1 MRILITG
8 VAGFVGPHLVDY
20 LTTVVPGAKIWG
32 LVWTADGGKAPES
45 VTTVRG
51 DLTEIS
57 SLTEA
62 LEESRPDVVF
72 HLAAASSVASSWAR
86 PGRFLEINAVG
97 TVNLLEAVRTL
108 GLSPRIVVSSS
119 AEIYGPVPPDEQ
131 PIQESCPL
139 RPVSPYAASKAAQ
152 DLLTAQYF
160 LGFGLPTIR
169 LRLFHHTGPRR
180 PPQFVASSFAHQIVR
195 IERGLDAPSLAV
207 GNLEAVRDFS
217 DVRDIARAYWMAANK
232 GRPGEAYNVCSGH
245 GVRIREVLDLLLGK
259 ARIAVETEVDPSRL
273 RAADI
278 PRLVGDHSRF
288 TEATGWRPE
297 IPLEQTLDDL
307 LEWWRG
313 EIPE

>member
-1 MRILITG
+1 VRILITG
-8 VAGFVGPHLVDY
+8 VTGFVGPHLVDY
-20 LTTVVPGAKIWG
+20 LTTVVSDAKIWG
-32 LVWTADGGKAPES
+32 LVWTTDGGAAPE
-45 VTTVRG
+45 TVITVPG

-57 SLTEA
+57 SLIDA

-72 HLAAASSVASSWAR
+72 HLAAASSVASSWSR

-119 AEIYGPVPPDEQ
+119 AEVYGTVPPDQQ

-160 LGFGLPTIR
+160 LGFGLPTVR

-195 IERGLDAPSLAV
+195 IEKGLDAPRLAV

-217 DVRDIARAYWMAANK
+217 DVRDIARAYWMAAND

-259 ARIAVETEVDPSRL
+259 AQIAVETEVDPARL

-278 PRLVGDHSRF
+278 ARLVGDRGRF

-297 IPLEQTLDDL
+297 IPIEQTLEDL

-313 EIPE
+313 EISE